1 MRTVI
6 TEEVIYSWEDVKNNA
21 ELLEVVLDKNRD
33 INIDHGMEWWDMV
46 YEDWTEKLE
55 EFGYRNIDICFSGF
69 YSQGDGASFTGNVD
83 VLEWIKTNDKEGK
96 YKRIAKL
103 MSDGIIDIN
112 DDRIVRDRWHSYV
125 HENTTTFHFSTDYQY
140 GACQDYINIE
150 MILNDLE
157 SDIYLHHK
165 NLNREI
171 YSSLDESYNYLQS
184 DQSVSDTLEVSDYE
198 FNINGDIV

>member
-6 TEEVIYSWEDVKNNA
+6 TEEVVYSWEDVKNDA
-21 ELLEVVLDKNRD
+21 ELLEKVLDEHRD
-33 INIDHGMEWWDMV
+33 INTEHQGWWDMV

-55 EFGYRNIDICFSGF
+55 DLGYRNIDICFSGF
-69 YSQGDGASFTGNVD
+69 NSQGDGASFTGNVD
-83 VLEWIKTNDKEGK
+83 VLAWIKTNDETNK

-103 MSDGIIDIN
+103 MYECIIDIQ
-112 DDRIVRDRWHSYV
+112 DDMIVRDRWHHYV
-125 HENTTTFHFSTDYQY
+125 HENTTTFHFSTYY
-140 GACQDYINIE
+140 EGGACQDYDNID

-171 YSSLDESYNYLQS
+171 YSSLKETHDYLTS
-184 DQSVSDTLEVSDYE
+184 DQSVSDTLEVNDYE
-198 FNINGDIV
+198 FNINGEII